1 MKKEITMY
9 PACRM
14 VFNSLVRR
22 NLLVAA
28 FFLLQSG
35 LFAATWFVKPAGDD
49 SNTGTSWGQAFLT
62 IQKALQTAGAG
73 DQIWVAAGIYY
84 PDEGPGQTDNNTGAS
99 FQLVSNVGLYGG
111 FTGSETLLT
120 QRNWMVN
127 ETVLDG
133 DINQNAS
140 SSGNS
145 INVVRAQ
152 NVGSSTVLDGFT
164 IRNGYASSSNGSGL
178 LNSASG
184 AGNVSSPVIA
194 NCLFTQNTGSNG
206 GAVYNSASSSGIAG
220 TTFTHCVFTNNYASG
235 SGGAIWNNSTTDGD
249 CSPIITHCS
258 FIGNYSS
265 FNAGAV
271 NNDGSSNSSVNPVFT
286 NCIFL
291 GNSTARYGGAVTSDA
306 HGGTSLP
313 LMINCTFS
321 GNYAGLGGAVLR
333 NNNGAIS
340 TLTNCILWGNS
351 SLFSELNSP
360 VPVIDHSIVEGGYAG
375 DGNLDADPL
384 FVQQPNYNFAP
395 TSSGDLHLT
404 ACSPAINSATPT
416 GAPGTDLEDAPRP
429 AQGGFDLG
437 AFEFQSAIVLVT
449 CYLDSDSDGYGNPAV
464 SQEFCAECAAGY
476 VTDNTDCDDSDMN
489 AFPITWYRD
498 SDSDNFGDPA
508 VSQSACTQPTG
519 YVADNTDCNDND
531 PLQKP
536 GQTWYKDADNDGYS
550 DGATLTQCL
559 RPNGYKTAAELTG
572 ADLDCDDGE
581 PAINPGATEI
591 CDGIDNN
598 CNSQTD
604 EGVLSTWYQDSD
616 NDGFGNPAVAQDAC
630 SQPTGYVAD
639 NTDCNDNDPLQKPGQ
654 TWYKD
659 ADNDGYSDG
668 ATLTQCL
675 RPNGYKTAAELTG
688 ADLDCDDGE
697 PAVNPGATE
706 ICDGIDNN
714 CDGNTD
720 DEDPALVDNTPP
732 TALCR
737 NITIQL
743 DSEGAYTLQP
753 EEVDNGSYDACG
765 IQSAVLSQQSFGC
778 ADTGN
783 NTATLTVTDIKDNSS
798 SCTAVVTVEDRT
810 PPVALCRNLT
820 VYLDADGQFEITPDE
835 LNNGSN
841 DACGLSEEAPF
852 GTNLVKFE
860 CENIGE
866 NTVTL
871 TVTDANG
878 NSSTCTATITV
889 ADNTDPVINCTDATV
904 SLNGEAALEL
914 DAGSLAAASDNCGVE
929 SLEAGLPAVSCEDLG
944 EVIPVIV
951 TATDAAGN
959 SANCVSHIT
968 VTGLPCGWSQ
978 SPDGI
983 GCTDGSEA
991 AYDSPSGTFTLMANG
1006 CYTPGVTNDESAYVG
1021 TEICGDGS
1029 ITAHI
1034 AGLTLPGFAGIV
1046 MRETTSPGAKK
1057 VALVYQ
1063 GVNAL
1068 QRFVRYA
1075 DNSPSYPSY
1084 ISTPGSR
1091 WLRIVRTGNLFKGYH
1106 SVNGVTWTYAFAVT
1120 VPMNACIQVGLI
1132 TSGANSN
1139 SVVTATFDNV
1149 VIDPPYGANQQKYGI
1164 DPAFSEAGR
1173 PRVELWPNPTA
1184 GEATLNLEHFLNRG
1198 SDSATIEVT
1207 DEFGRLVRRLKTSES
1222 RVALRLNDQAPGLYL
1237 VRITGD
1243 DGTTRVLKLVI
1254 GR

>member
-313 LMINCTFS
+313 LMTNCTFS

-581 PAINPGATEI
+581 PA
-591 CDGIDNN
+591 
-598 CNSQTD
+598 
-604 EGVLSTWYQDSD
+604 
-616 NDGFGNPAVAQDAC
+616 
-630 SQPTGYVAD
+630 
-639 NTDCNDNDPLQKPGQ
+639 
-654 TWYKD
+654 
-659 ADNDGYSDG
+659 
-668 ATLTQCL
+668 
-675 RPNGYKTAAELTG
+675 
-688 ADLDCDDGE
+688 
-697 PAVNPGATE
+697 VNPGATE
-706 ICDGIDNN
+706 VCDGIDNN

-765 IQSAVLSQQSFGC
+765 IQSAVLSQQSFSC

-1173 PRVELWPNPTA
+1173 PRVELWPNPAA

>member
-313 LMINCTFS
+313 LMTNCTFS

-508 VSQSACTQPTG
+508 VSQSACT
-519 YVADNTDCNDND
+519 
-531 PLQKP
+531 
-536 GQTWYKDADNDGYS
+536 
-550 DGATLTQCL
+550 
-559 RPNGYKTAAELTG
+559 
-572 ADLDCDDGE
+572 
-581 PAINPGATEI
+581 
-591 CDGIDNN
+591 
-598 CNSQTD
+598 
-604 EGVLSTWYQDSD
+604 
-616 NDGFGNPAVAQDAC
+616 
-630 SQPTGYVAD
+630 QPTGYVAD

-1173 PRVELWPNPTA
+1173 PRVELWPNPAA

>member
-508 VSQSACTQPTG
+508 VSQSACT
-519 YVADNTDCNDND
+519 
-531 PLQKP
+531 
-536 GQTWYKDADNDGYS
+536 
-550 DGATLTQCL
+550 
-559 RPNGYKTAAELTG
+559 
-572 ADLDCDDGE
+572 
-581 PAINPGATEI
+581 
-591 CDGIDNN
+591 
-598 CNSQTD
+598 
-604 EGVLSTWYQDSD
+604 
-616 NDGFGNPAVAQDAC
+616 
-630 SQPTGYVAD
+630 QPTGYVAD